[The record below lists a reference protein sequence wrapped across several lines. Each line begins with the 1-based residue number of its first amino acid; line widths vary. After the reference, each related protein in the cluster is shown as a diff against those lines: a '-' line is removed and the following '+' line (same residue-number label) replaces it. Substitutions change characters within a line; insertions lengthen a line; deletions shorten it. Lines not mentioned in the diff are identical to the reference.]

1 MASPRVLLADD
12 MPEMVESVTQLLR
25 RDFDVVGYAENG
37 EEAIEAIAHLN
48 PDLLVLDISMPVL
61 NGIQVASLLRE
72 SGSSVKLIFLTVN
85 EDPDYIEAAFSVG
98 ASGYVFKSRVA
109 TDLIPAVEGVLR
121 GRKFTSPRSRSR

>member
-37 EEAIEAIAHLN
+37 EEAIEAMAHLN

-72 SGSSVKLIFLTVN
+72 SGSGVKLIFLTVH

-98 ASGYVFKSRVA
+98 ASDYVFKSRVA

-121 GRKFTSPRSRSR
+121 GHKFTSPRSRSS

>member
-12 MPEMVESVTQLLR
+12 MPEMVKSVTQLLR

-98 ASGYVFKSRVA
+98 ASGYVFKSRIA

>member
-1 MASPRVLLADD
+1 

-25 RDFDVVGYAENG
+25 HDFDVVGYAENG

-72 SGSSVKLIFLTVN
+72 SGSGVKLIFLTVH

-121 GRKFTSPRSRSR
+121 GRTFTSPRSRSS

>member
-121 GRKFTSPRSRSR
+121 GRKFTSPRSRSS

>member
-121 GRKFTSPRSRSR
+121 GRKFTSLRNRSS